1 MERNRNE
8 SLGSRAFGLLETKHP
23 PLPAPDSPPPV
34 RPHSCLVC
42 PLGPVV
48 VWLSGAPSSWLPG
61 GRPVHP
67 NCRTGARGTHWVR
80 NPSQP
85 GTQRGSDGAAERCHP
100 RGRAR
105 LRQRVGALNTPQRFP
120 APWFACLSRRG
131 SLGLG
136 WGDPGSPQG
145 AARRGAGGGHRPQV
159 PWPQAPRCRTMTG
172 GLCSLS
178 ERRLAARS
186 WHRLA

>member
-8 SLGSRAFGLLETKHP
+8 SSVPRLGLLETKHP
-23 PLPAPDSPPPV
+23 PLPAPDSPPHV

-42 PLGPVV
+42 PRALLLCGSLGHPAA
-48 VWLSGAPSSWLPG
+48 GYQAG
-61 GRPVHP
+61 GLFTP
-67 NCRTGARGTHWVR
+67 TAGQARGTHWVR
-80 NPSQP
+80 NLSRV
-85 GTQRGSDGAAERCHP
+85 GTKCGSDGATERCHP
-100 RGRAR
+100 RGSAR
-105 LRQRVGALNTPQRFP
+105 LCQRVGALNTPQRLP
-120 APWFACLSRRG
+120 APWFACLSRGG

-136 WGDPGSPQG
+136 WGDPGSPRS
-145 AARRGAGGGHRPQV
+145 AAHRGAGGGHRPQV